1 MLSNE
6 QRENHVGANIRSLR
20 DFHGEKLED
29 LAFSLDIDISD
40 ISRYENGKRYPN
52 HKILEKIARHYC
64 ITLDELIY
72 EDFSRLH
79 SGFLQFTDTQK
90 INEISDM
97 LFPIVCSEQAMRDEW
112 FQKAYRIHIRIF
124 ENLKKGISYSEKE
137 MDECFTC
144 YENSCKKNSTLES
157 FANLCSWNIFFAF
170 CLFLQSN
177 PNIKY
182 GIDLLHEKQCREKD
196 FFKIY
201 CMPSFDGMEDSETE
215 PNEKI
220 QSQWKELEERIVFF
234 IRKLKESKIYADL
247 AEYDIALLY
256 ILGLVKNQLTFEMNK
271 KVGTE
276 MMRTFHFFGN
286 PYAEAYVKSLTV
298 S

>member
-1 MLSNE
+1 MLNNE
-6 QRENHVGANIRSLR
+6 YRENHVGKNIRSLR

-29 LAFSLDIDISD
+29 LAFCLDIDVSD

-52 HKILEKIARHYC
+52 HKTLEKIARHYS

-79 SGFLQFTDTQK
+79 NDLLQFTKPQK
-90 INEISDM
+90 INEISDL
-97 LFPIVCSEQAMRDEW
+97 LFPIVCSEKALRDEL
-112 FQKAYRIHIRIF
+112 FQKAYTIHIRMF

-137 MDECFTC
+137 MEECLA
-144 YENSCKKNSTLES
+144 YYGNSCQKNSTPEA

-177 PNIKY
+177 SNIKY
-182 GIDLLHEKQCREKD
+182 GIELLHEKKCSEKD

-201 CMPSFDGMEDSETE
+201 CMPSFDETEDSEAE
-215 PNEKI
+215 SHDKLL
-220 QSQWKELEERIVFF
+220 SQWEELEERIVFL
-234 IRKLKESKIYADL
+234 IRKLKESQIYADL

-256 ILGLVKNQLTFEMNK
+256 VLGLVKNQLTFEMNK
-271 KVGTE
+271 KIGTE
-276 MMRTFHFFGN
+276 MMQTFHFFGN

-298 S
+298 F